1 MILKYIKA
9 NGVYYYPQKA
19 GIKDKNKTFGNC
31 PVCIIK
37 KLLFRRWQ
45 IDYYDDI
52 IQYNMQGHYTI
63 GDEDKPNQRLILYP
77 SGIEE
82 IRFDY

>member
-1 MILKYIKA
+1 MKLKYIKS

-19 GIKDKNKTFGNC
+19 GEKDNSDMIYVNK

-37 KLLFRRWQ
+37 KLLFGRWQ
-45 IDYYDDI
+45 IDYFC
-52 IQYNMQGHYTI
+52 NYTQFNDNGGYSP
-63 GDEDKPNQRLILYP
+63 GDEDTPNTRLILYP

-82 IRFDY
+82 IRYV